1 MSKQGSTLASWLP
14 GLRFA
19 IISTVKLVLNL
30 GDCSISHT
38 YNAIFQGLKFK
49 SGAKIGSKMFSKKFS
64 NFFEDSPKN
73 SPIFLEILQKYWR
86 ISNIIGESPK
96 IKLEN
101 ALIVVYYI
109 NKVGYCYRCCYY
121 NRTHASSEILMVIL
135 KCCLKSWHRAK
146 LIVV

>member
-1 MSKQGSTLASWLP
+1 MKVDTKANSPVYEATSYELVFKAMEFQANWLP
-14 GLRFA
+14 GSRFA
-19 IISTVKLVLNL
+19 IISTVKQALNL

-38 YNAIFQGLKFK
+38 DNAIFQGLKFK

-64 NFFEDSPKN
+64 KFLEDSPKN

-101 ALIVVYYI
+101 ALIVV
-109 NKVGYCYRCCYY
+109 
-121 NRTHASSEILMVIL
+121 
-135 KCCLKSWHRAK
+135 
-146 LIVV
+146 